1 MGMLLAMDQ
10 MNSHP
15 LYNLIQRSF
24 SIDRHIDLFLWMQD
38 SVREY
43 LPHDVLIA
51 TWGNFDSCKLNYDV
65 VSSIPEVRTQKV
77 IGARANVDNLMC
89 KLYHR
94 WVDNDEKWF
103 VINHFDATENSR
115 DGEEC
120 FLDKLIKMRSVL
132 VYGIRD
138 QRGRDDCLYVFFDSA
153 EEFPIQHSVMGM
165 LMPHIDSALRRV
177 ECLVNVPHTE
187 EKPINS
193 SLELLSEREQ
203 QILKWVKIGKTN
215 YEIGLIL
222 EISPNTVKNHLKR
235 IFGKLD
241 VSSRVQAIAKL
252 SDGEH
257 VS

>member
-1 MGMLLAMDQ
+1 MLLTMDQ

-51 TWGNFDSCKLNYDV
+51 TWGNFDTCKLNYDV

-77 IGARANVDNLMC
+77 IGARENVDNLMC
-89 KLYHR
+89 KFYHK
-94 WVDNDEKWF
+94 WLENGEKWF
-103 VINHFDATENSR
+103 VINNFDSTSGNHDDA
-115 DGEEC
+115 EC
-120 FLDKLIKMRSVL
+120 FLGKLVNMKSVL

-138 QRGRDDCLYVFFDSA
+138 QRGRDDCLYVFFDA
-153 EEFPIQHSVMGM
+153 TEKFPIQHSVLGM

-177 ECLVNVPHTE
+177 ECLVHVPHKQE
-187 EKPINS
+187 EHVA
-193 SLELLSEREQ
+193 SLYDLLSEREL

-215 YEIGLIL
+215 YEIGKIL

-241 VSSRVQAIAKL
+241 VSSRVQAVAKW

-257 VS
+257 VT